1 MQDQMSEYFKRL
13 LQQSHEEVVCCK
25 DEMKDLEKLY
35 AEQLEKEEEQLEFNK
50 SFYLRYFQDFIDM
63 NTKVDELKDKLQA
76 LRKKMESTED
86 EACI

>member
-13 LQQSHEEVVCCK
+13 LQESQEEVVCCK

-35 AEQLEKEEEQLEFNK
+35 AEQLEEKENALKFYGSHYREQIMH
-50 SFYLRYFQDFIDM
+50 YIDM
-63 NTKVDELKDKLQA
+63 HKKIDELKDKLQA
-76 LRKKMESTED
+76 LREKMESTEG